1 MSFVLKGTPMSFDC
15 FNNTQAIIE
24 YKKFNSI
31 TTSLLGS
38 QSAEIC
44 CCGEAPGNDNKHNLC
59 IQNGGHCSDNKQD
72 RERERLLLHLTR
84 GLAAHD

>member
-1 MSFVLKGTPMSFDC
+1 MSFDW
-15 FNNTQAIIE
+15 FNNAKAVIV

-44 CCGEAPGNDNKHNLC
+44 CCGEAPGNDNNHNLC
-59 IQNGGHCSDNKQD
+59 IQNGGHCSENKQRS
-72 RERERLLLHLTR
+72 RERERPAAAAAASNK